1 VLPGQ
6 GSCRAVAMMIDDT
19 CAGVGRVLAV
29 YCAIISAASP
39 ATCGVAIEVPCTWT
53 VSRFQDANMG

>member
-1 VLPGQ
+1 
-6 GSCRAVAMMIDDT
+6 MMIDDT